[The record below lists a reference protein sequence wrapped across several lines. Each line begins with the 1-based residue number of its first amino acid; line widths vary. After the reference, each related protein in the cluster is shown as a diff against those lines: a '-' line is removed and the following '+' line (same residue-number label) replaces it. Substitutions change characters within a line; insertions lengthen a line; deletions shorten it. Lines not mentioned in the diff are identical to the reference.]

1 MLTYYVNPRRRLAR
15 RLAQLND
22 SRHPD
27 VYVPVDVIVDGDDY
41 LISAFLP
48 GVSAEDVNIEVIED
62 TVSISGEF
70 SAEENED
77 VRYLLQERPNG
88 RFHRKLR
95 LPGLLEAADSEAEVK
110 DGVLSLRVPKA
121 EESKA
126 KKIKVKE
133 NK

>member
-48 GVSAEDVNIEVIED
+48 GVSAEDVNIEVI
-62 TVSISGEF
+62 
-70 SAEENED
+70 
-77 VRYLLQERPNG
+77 
-88 RFHRKLR
+88 
-95 LPGLLEAADSEAEVK
+95 
-110 DGVLSLRVPKA
+110 
-121 EESKA
+121 
-126 KKIKVKE
+126 
-133 NK
+133 